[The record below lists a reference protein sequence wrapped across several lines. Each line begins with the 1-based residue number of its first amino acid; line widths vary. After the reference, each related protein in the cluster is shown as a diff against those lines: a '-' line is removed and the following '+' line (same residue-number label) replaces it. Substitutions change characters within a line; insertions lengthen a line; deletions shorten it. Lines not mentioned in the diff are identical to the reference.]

1 MPAEGFPRAFLRS
14 LGRRNGSYAPKLAE
28 MDKSGADRRE
38 KSIGFHNCSAHF
50 SVLQWHCR

>member
-38 KSIGFHNCSAHF
+38 KSIGFHNCGVRF
-50 SVLQWHCR
+50 SVLQWHCH